1 MLTIFSYACWPFIL
15 PFWGNVYLDLLLTFL
30 IGLCVCR
37 FFFFFNFCC
46 MSCLYILEMSP
57 LQVALF
63 VNIFSLSVSF
73 LFILLVS
80 FALQK
85 LLTLIRS
92 HLFIFVFIF
101 ITLIKKCVSE
111 IYVSL
116 LSTFR
121 VKFILRT
128 QLLLKV
134 YRKRNQYYKKKID
147 QGT

>member
-1 MLTIFSYACWPFIL
+1 M
-15 PFWGNVYLDLLLTFL
+15 
-30 IGLCVCR
+30 
-37 FFFFFNFCC
+37 
-46 MSCLYILEMSP
+46 
-57 LQVALF
+57 
-63 VNIFSLSVSF
+63 NIFSLSVSF

-101 ITLIKKCVSE
+101 ITLIKKCVAA

-116 LSTFR
+116 IPTFR

-128 QLLLKV
+128 QLLIKV
-134 YRKRNQYYKKKID
+134 YRKRN
-147 QGT
+147 

>member
-1 MLTIFSYACWPFIL
+1 MLHELFVYFGDESFVGCFVCEYFL
-15 PFWGNVYLDLLLTFL
+15 PFCEFSFYFVGFL
-30 IGLCVCR
+30 
-37 FFFFFNFCC
+37 
-46 MSCLYILEMSP
+46 
-57 LQVALF
+57 
-63 VNIFSLSVSF
+63 
-73 LFILLVS
+73 
-80 FALQK
+80 ALQK

-134 YRKRNQYYKKKID
+134 YRKRN
-147 QGT
+147 

>member
-1 MLTIFSYACWPFIL
+1 M
-15 PFWGNVYLDLLLTFL
+15 
-30 IGLCVCR
+30 
-37 FFFFFNFCC
+37 
-46 MSCLYILEMSP
+46 
-57 LQVALF
+57 
-63 VNIFSLSVSF
+63 NIFSLSVSF

-134 YRKRNQYYKKKID
+134 YRKRN
-147 QGT
+147 